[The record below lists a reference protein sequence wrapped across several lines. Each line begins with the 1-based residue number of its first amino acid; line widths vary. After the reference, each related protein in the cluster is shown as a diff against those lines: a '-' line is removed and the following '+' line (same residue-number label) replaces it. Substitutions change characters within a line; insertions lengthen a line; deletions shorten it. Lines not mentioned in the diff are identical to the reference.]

1 MNTIDEFKATVG
13 KRGGFA
19 RSNRWSVIIVPPTQ
33 AFSTTDEARDL
44 NLLCDEC
51 SLPGRQIQTFEHS
64 YYGKEIKVAE
74 NYINE
79 DVSFTFHLTSDFFI
93 KSIFDRWS
101 NLIINRDSFKLHYA
115 SVYKRDVAIYQHDTN
130 NKVVYAVKL
139 IDAFPISV
147 QSISLGGASDE
158 TQKVTVDFTYKEFTE
173 IPVKQS
179 NEPRRIIA
187 NAQDSIAAPNQQALN
202 NFINNIS

>member
-101 NLIINRDSFKLHYA
+101 NLIINRESFKLHYA

-130 NKVVYAVKL
+130 NRVVYAVKL

-158 TQKVTVDFTYKEFTE
+158 TQKVTVDFTYKEFVE
-173 IPVKQS
+173 VPVKQS

>member
-101 NLIINRDSFKLHYA
+101 NLIINRESFKLHYA

-158 TQKVTVDFTYKEFTE
+158 TQKVTVDFTYKEFVE
-173 IPVKQS
+173 VPVKQS

>member
-1 MNTIDEFKATVG
+1 MNTIDEFKATIG
-13 KRGGFA
+13 RRGGFA
-19 RSNRWSVIIVPPTQ
+19 RSNRWSVVVIPPTQ
-33 AFSTTDEARDL
+33 AFDGFGDVRDL

-64 YYGKEIKVAE
+64 YFGNEIKVAE

-79 DVSFTFHLTSDFFI
+79 DVSFTFHLTSDLFI
-93 KSIFDRWS
+93 KSIFDRWT
-101 NLIINRDSFKLHYA
+101 NLIIDRRSFKLNYA

-147 QSISLGGASDE
+147 QSVSLNGNDGE
-158 TQKVTVDFTYKEFTE
+158 TQKVTVDFTYKDFTE
-173 IPVKQS
+173 LPVRQS
-179 NEPRRIIA
+179 NEPRRRIA
-187 NAQDSIAAPNQQALN
+187 NAQDSIVAPNQQALN